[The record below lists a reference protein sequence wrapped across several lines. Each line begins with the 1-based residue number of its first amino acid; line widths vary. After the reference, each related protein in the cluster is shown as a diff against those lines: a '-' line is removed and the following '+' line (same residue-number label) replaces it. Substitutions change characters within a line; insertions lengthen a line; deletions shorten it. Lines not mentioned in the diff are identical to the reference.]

1 MLLRETILEKSRQI
15 LIKEG
20 FGNLSMRKIASALDV
35 SATALYSHFKG
46 KDDLLVA
53 LIEESVE
60 MLLGQLAHAAERE
73 TDAISRLKQM
83 ALAYVQ
89 FGLERPQEYEI
100 MFVVRSEEMPRYPK
114 EKFRK
119 VRSAYSML
127 ADTIREGHLTGMIEE
142 PEPELA
148 AYSIW
153 AQLHG
158 VVSVILNQRLDAK
171 VSREEFVEH
180 SVDHIID
187 GFVVRRQP
195 V

>member
-89 FGLERPQEYEI
+89 FGLKRPQEYEI

>member
-1 MLLRETILEKSRQI
+1 MLLRETILEKSREI

-20 FGNLSMRKIASALDV
+20 FGQLSMRKIASSLNV
-35 SATALYSHFKG
+35 SATALYGHFKG

-60 MLLGQLAHAAERE
+60 MLLSELTHAAERE
-73 TDAISRLKQM
+73 TDAISRLKQA

-89 FGLERPQEYEI
+89 FGLEHPQEYEI

-119 VRSAYSML
+119 VRTAYTML
-127 ADTIREGHLTGMIEE
+127 AETIKEGHLTGLIEE
-142 PEPELA
+142 PKPELA

-158 VVSVILNQRLDAK
+158 VVSVILNQRLDVK
-171 VSREEFVEH
+171 ISREEFVEH

>member
-1 MLLRETILEKSRQI
+1 VLLRETILEKSRQI

-60 MLLGQLAHAAERE
+60 ILLGQLANAVERE

-89 FGLERPQEYEI
+89 FGLKRPQEYEI

>member
-1 MLLRETILEKSRQI
+1 VLLRETILEKSRQI